1 MEKQRTIIES
11 RHLRQKLLA
20 KKRMAEKIAEYNRQ
34 RREGKKPWEIEGRE
48 VRCPVCGDTQF
59 FMLDTGG
66 PKPGSEYHLLA
77 ETEQRGTRRV
87 KTGGLQHDS
96 YGRWLCVCECSWDEE
111 NERVGPQTARG
122 IAKVK
127 ARITK
132 QQEIPF

>member
-1 MEKQRTIIES
+1 MQEQRTVIES
-11 RHLRQKLLA
+11 RYRRQKLLA
-20 KKRMAEKIAEYNRQ
+20 EKRMAEKIAEYNRQ
-34 RREGKKPWEIEGRE
+34 LREGKKPWEIEGRE

-66 PKPGSEYHLLA
+66 PEPGSDYHLLA

-87 KTGGLQHDS
+87 KTGRSQRDS
-96 YGRWLCVCECSWDEE
+96 YGRRVCVCDCSWDEASQ
-111 NERVGPQTARG
+111 RVGPQTARG